1 MLGPLGL
8 QDPAGMQHV
17 RVYIP
22 ITCCLSACL
31 HVCVCREEPKPSSG
45 NIAHRHLLTVEP
57 RASSGRAGV
66 AETKC
71 IDSCVR
77 QS

>member
-17 RVYIP
+17 RMYIP

-31 HVCVCREEPKPSSG
+31 HVCDAEKSRSPVRET
-45 NIAHRHLLTVEP
+45 LLSDT
-57 RASSGRAGV
+57 S
-66 AETKC
+66 
-71 IDSCVR
+71 
-77 QS
+77 